1 MAIGRPMRTLET
13 KPQRTGVPMSNLSLT
28 AQDVRMIGEERRQLT
43 LARQALAKIVGMF
56 MWNEELGHWTV
67 DPAWQGWIDEM
78 MALRQQ
84 QTQTD

>member
-1 MAIGRPMRTLET
+1 
-13 KPQRTGVPMSNLSLT
+13 
-28 AQDVRMIGEERRQLT
+28 MIVEDRRQLT

-56 MWNEELGHWTV
+56 VWNEELGHWTV

-84 QTQTD
+84 TQTD